1 MVTSAARKKA
11 EKLAQAVLDARDGFP
26 DATLVDLYDSNIMP
40 SPLRKA
46 HHALDR
52 TVDRLYRKK
61 PSASDHDRLQ
71 HLFKRYQAM
80 KKLLV

>member
-1 MVTSAARKKA
+1 MESGYRYSIGLVYNAFPVPVVTSATRKKP

-52 TVDRLYRKK
+52 AVDRLYRKK
-61 PSASDHDRLQ
+61 PFA
-71 HLFKRYQAM
+71 
-80 KKLLV
+80 

>member
-1 MVTSAARKKA
+1 MESGYRYSIGLVYNAFPVPVVTSAARKKA

-26 DATLVDLYDSNIMP
+26 DATLAALYDPNIMP

-52 TVDRLYRKK
+52 AVDRLYRKK
-61 PSASDHDRLQ
+61 PFA
-71 HLFKRYQAM
+71 
-80 KKLLV
+80 